1 MDTDQST
8 REWLRHFPEMSDD
21 EKHRLTVAG
30 LADVDAGRT
39 ISHEDVLLWIQ
50 FLARAAD
57 TK

>member
-8 REWLRHFPEMSDD
+8 REWLGHFPEMSDD
-21 EKHRLTVAG
+21 EKHRLTLAG

-39 ISHEDVLLWIQ
+39 ISHEDMLLWTQ
-50 FLARAAD
+50 SLLRAAD